1 MSRSVTGLFLSL
13 IVTGTAISAC
23 FAQAQLSPGQTASQ
37 TSTPASAK
45 QKKPAAK
52 KAADPKVTESKAEKP
67 VVLPE
72 PPVPVLQVQQI
83 GLPQC
88 ADVMSK
94 MSRETLTRTYD
105 VQSGWN
111 REAPAQHVFQS
122 VAVLNSPNNIP
133 QDGLVALVATPTPN
147 GACDGVALQVFP
159 LAGDCDSVTKALQ
172 SGGSTARPILNTQ
185 IILAQNG
192 KRLFLL
198 PGVAKT
204 CIAVAVDSTFGEV
217 KSSK

>member
-1 MSRSVTGLFLSL
+1 MSRGLTCLFLSL
-13 IVTGTAISAC
+13 VITGAGASIC
-23 FAQAQLSPGQTASQ
+23 LAQAQPPATPT
-37 TSTPASAK
+37 TSAPAKKLQAPK
-45 QKKPAAK
+45 PKKPTAPKPAEPQ
-52 KAADPKVTESKAEKP
+52 AADTP

-72 PPVPVLQVQQI
+72 PPTPVTQVQQI

-88 ADVMSK
+88 TGVMNK

-111 REAPAQHVFQS
+111 REAPTQHVIQS
-122 VAVLNSPNNIP
+122 VAVLNSPKNVP

-159 LAGDCDSVTKALQ
+159 LAGDCDSVKKVLEN
-172 SGGSTARPILNTQ
+172 GGSTARPILNTQ
-185 IILAQNG
+185 IMFAPDG

-198 PGVAKT
+198 PGVGKT

-217 KSSK
+217 KK